1 MKQDLIFGDDFEQIR
16 IDQAKTLSVA
26 AKGGSINPLNELYT
40 TPGMA
45 KALEGTSLAFDKAGM
60 LGQLYQSL
68 ILYPKGLSQI
78 AKTILSPVTHVRNF
92 VSAGAFATA
101 NGIIP
106 DAAAIKQAYQALQ
119 TPLKGT
125 RQQNDL
131 YEELLKLGVVNS
143 NVRLGDLTR
152 LLEDVNFGETM
163 TSDKGLRMLLK
174 PLSKLK
180 SVSQDLYT
188 AEDDFWKIAS
198 WAMEKSRLESNMLA
212 KGIKRGDVI
221 KRNGVDITID
231 DQFFKEEAADI
242 VRNNI
247 PNYDYVSDFVKS
259 LRKLPIGNF
268 VSFPAEIVRT
278 GTNIVRR
285 GLREINETFTLADG
299 TVVKP
304 FETIGYTRLFGFG
317 ATVAAVPY
325 ATQKAFQAIY
335 DVTDEER
342 EAILEDMLLT
352 GQKTQHYCQ

>member
-1 MKQDLIFGDDFEQIR
+1 MFE
-16 IDQAKTLSVA
+16 TLYLLVHLPQQMVSY
-26 AKGGSINPLNELYT
+26 LTL
-40 TPGMA
+40 
-45 KALEGTSLAFDKAGM
+45 L
-60 LGQLYQSL
+60 QSN
-68 ILYPKGLSQI
+68 K
-78 AKTILSPVTHVRNF
+78 H
-92 VSAGAFATA
+92 
-101 NGIIP
+101 
-106 DAAAIKQAYQALQ
+106 IKRYKHH
-119 TPLKGT
+119 LKGT

-131 YEELLKLGVVNS
+131 YEELLRLGVVNS

-221 KRNGVDITID
+221 KRGGVDITID
-231 DQFFKEEAADI
+231 DEFFKQEAADI

-285 GLREINETFTLADG
+285 GLREINESFTLS
-299 TVVKP
+299 
-304 FETIGYTRLFGFG
+304 
-317 ATVAAVPY
+317 
-325 ATQKAFQAIY
+325 
-335 DVTDEER
+335 
-342 EAILEDMLLT
+342 
-352 GQKTQHYCQ
+352 